1 MKDDKPYKIQFTSVP
16 SYNNDGAE
24 WWKYVL
30 IDKATGDIM
39 PGSSRAGTQEE
50 ITIYIDEMM
59 KKRKSSISCHDKPVK
74 KGKFKRG
81 CGINLPNR
89 KRVKYG

>member
-1 MKDDKPYKIQFTSVP
+1 MTDKPYKIKFTSVP

-24 WWKYVL
+24 WWSYNV
-30 IDKATGDIM
+30 ICRESGDKLN
-39 PGSSRAGTQEE
+39 GSSRAGTQEE

-59 KKRKSSISCHDKPVK
+59 EKRKSSITCHDKKPAN

-81 CGINLPNR
+81 QGINLPDR
-89 KRVKYG
+89 KRVKHG